1 MAELPPLITD
11 GSVTLSYSFTY
22 GVTTYAT
29 GAYYGYCAI
38 ADVKFEDPN
47 IGNRATWT
55 NSVIA
60 QEIAY
65 ASVELDELIHYAYVM
80 PYGGSDHRILQ
91 RLREMNAKL
100 ALANLYDRS
109 LVSNEP
115 DTSPVAARLRTFVHQ
130 IVADILSGAIRWD
143 TPFGDA
149 TPQSMV
155 PVYDPSVVASIT
167 PSPYAGDSSS
177 EPIFSVTDPGTKFRR
192 NGM

>member
-1 MAELPPLITD
+1 MAELPPLVTD
-11 GSVTLSYSFTY
+11 ASVTLSYSFTW

-29 GAYYGYCAI
+29 GAYYGYCTI

-47 IGNRATWT
+47 IGNRPTWT

-65 ASVELDELIHYAYVM
+65 AAVELDELIHYAYVM
-80 PYGGSDHRILQ
+80 PYGGTDHRILQ
-91 RLREMNAKL
+91 RLRELNAKL

-109 LVSNEP
+109 LIGNEP
-115 DTSPVAARLRTFVHQ
+115 DSSPVAARLRTFVHQ
-130 IVADILSGAIRWD
+130 IVADLLSGAIRWD
-143 TPFGDA
+143 GAFGDA

-155 PVYDPSVVASIT
+155 PVYDPSTVASIT
-167 PSPYAGDSSS
+167 PDPSADDSSS
-177 EPIFSVTDPGTKFRR
+177 EPIFSITEPGTKFIR

>member
-1 MAELPPLITD
+1 MAELAPLITD
-11 GSVTLSYSFTY
+11 GTVTLSYSFTF
-22 GVTTYAT
+22 GNTTYAT
-29 GAYYGYCAI
+29 GAYYGYCTI
-38 ADVKFEDPN
+38 ADTKFEDPN
-47 IGNRATWT
+47 ISQRTTWT

-65 ASVELDELIHYAYVM
+65 ASVELDELVHYAYVM

-155 PVYDPSVVASIT
+155 PVYDPSVVTTVT
-167 PSPYAGDSSS
+167 PSPYAGDSSAD
-177 EPIFSVTDPGTKFRR
+177 PIFSVTDPGTKFRR